1 MLDIFILIGTTTL
14 TLSGI
19 VGAIILISWPER
31 PQNIK
36 EMHLKWKISLIVEA
50 VLALATLVFF
60 ILSVVFW
67 FINGRKL

>member
-1 MLDIFILIGTTTL
+1 MLDIFILIGATTL

-19 VGAIILISWPER
+19 VGAIIMISWPNR

-36 EMHLKWKISLIVEA
+36 EMHLKWKIALIVEA

>member
-50 VLALATLVFF
+50 VLALATLVLF